1 MSNSQLYQLKSGIKD
16 STEVTLNLSSNVIDN
31 SNGEANSSQKLLLTD
46 GQVSRLFTLLQIID
60 QLMQNYKLKLPKME
74 QLSRFMSDLPKL
86 SKDLRKILL
95 NGGYDINQ
103 LWVPEC

>member
-1 MSNSQLYQLKSGIKD
+1 
-16 STEVTLNLSSNVIDN
+16 
-31 SNGEANSSQKLLLTD
+31 
-46 GQVSRLFTLLQIID
+46 
-60 QLMQNYKLKLPKME
+60 
-74 QLSRFMSDLPKL
+74 MSDLPKL